1 MQQIQDSLESLT
13 PAQSEIANFVFDNRE
28 AVAFMTA
35 RQLAAAVGQSDA
47 AVVRFSKAVGFQ
59 GYSQLKDALR
69 DDLLAI
75 HGLTGMMAKSSAESS
90 KREARLRVAEVS
102 TELIGKT
109 VERNTASTFASVVK
123 KLITSR
129 KVYVSGHGTSYPL
142 AAYLSMHL
150 NQCFDKVQL
159 FNVEHGDLADRFRT
173 VGPDVV
179 FIGIGYVRYLPY
191 TIELMQF
198 AKRAG
203 AVVVAITDKP
213 TSPLARTADLTLI
226 TERSESSVWWSQ
238 AGTLAIADTL
248 ISMSIE
254 AEEHSAEHL
263 HRSDEMLK
271 QLGHWDAT
279 CIPSR
284 PRSR

>member
-1 MQQIQDSLESLT
+1 MKQIQNSLEILT
-13 PAQSEIANFVFDNRE
+13 PAQNEIADFVVNNQE

-69 DDLLAI
+69 DDLLAT
-75 HGLTGMMAKSSAESS
+75 HGISGMMAKSSADSHQ
-90 KREARLRVAEVS
+90 REARLRVAEVS
-102 TELIGKT
+102 NELIGKT
-109 VERNTASTFASVVK
+109 VERNSANAFNLVIDR
-123 KLITSR
+123 LIAAR
-129 KVYVSGHGTSYPL
+129 KIYVSGHGTSYPL

-159 FNVEHGDLADRFRT
+159 FNVENGDLAERFRT

-203 AVVVAITDKP
+203 SVVVAITDKP
-213 TSPLARTADLTLI
+213 TSPLARTADHTLI
-226 TERSESSVWWSQ
+226 AERSESSVWWSQ

-254 AEEHSAEHL
+254 AEQHSADHL
-263 HRSDEMLK
+263 RRSDEMLK
-271 QLGHWDAT
+271 QLGHWDT
-279 CIPSR
+279 PNTPNR
-284 PRSR
+284 LRSR